1 MKKCMLYLNKLDLKN
16 LHKALGSVNRIGRA
30 VRTYIVREYELPSNE
45 AGLVKMLT
53 YRPGENGEIT
63 SLGLSE
69 PALAKLDE
77 TVRTLRE
84 LEKNYPVL
92 FRKSSRSGRVDDF
105 YSLIIRDVIKKMT
118 ERIESGDYSYEIVS
132 KRFVIPEDIVM
143 NYRQLYKPGN
153 NTKIELAEEL
163 ENFILQNYPKKRIRS
178 VEEIKS
184 NQKIKYKFTLDK
196 SAFDNM
202 SLLKDT
208 RKEKLTESKVMT
220 YILIEFLEQKAPN

>member
-45 AGLVKMLT
+45 NELVRMLT

-63 SLGLSE
+63 CLGLSE
-69 PALAKLDE
+69 SALAKLDE
-77 TVRTLRE
+77 TVKTLRE

-105 YSLIIRDVIKKMT
+105 YSLIIRDIIKKMT

-143 NYRQLYKPGN
+143 NYRQLYKPGI

-163 ENFILQNYPKKRIRS
+163 ENFILQNYAEEQIRS
-178 VEEIKS
+178 LIEIES

-196 SAFDNM
+196 SALDKV
-202 SLLKDT
+202 SLLKAT
-208 RKEKLTESKVMT
+208 SIKKITESKVMT
-220 YILIEFLEQKAPN
+220 DILIKFLEQMAPE

>member
-45 AGLVKMLT
+45 NELVRMLT
-53 YRPGENGEIT
+53 NRPGENGEIT

-69 PALAKLDE
+69 SALAKLDE
-77 TVRTLRE
+77 TVKTLRE

-105 YSLIIRDVIKKMT
+105 YSLIIRDIIKKMT

-143 NYRQLYKPGN
+143 NYRHLYKPGI

-163 ENFILQNYPKKRIRS
+163 ENFILQNYAEEQIRS
-178 VEEIKS
+178 VVEIES

-196 SAFDNM
+196 SAFDKV
-202 SLLKDT
+202 SLLKAT
-208 RKEKLTESKVMT
+208 SKKKLTESKVMT
-220 YILIEFLEQKAPN
+220 DILIEFLEQKAPK